1 MDKGTKSCWYVR
13 DYINANCIGEL
24 LVLEKGLYVNAP
36 IGPEWSS
43 GPAQIS
49 ELCGKCAAKK
59 QNRKIHTHKKRRC
72 NRLVVNHGEQG
83 ERWSN

>member
-1 MDKGTKSCWYVR
+1 MDKGTKSCWYVW

-24 LVLEKGLYVNAP
+24 LVLEKGVYVNAP

-49 ELCGKCAAKK
+49 GLCGKCAAKD
-59 QNRKIHTHKKRRC
+59 KIEKYTHEKRC
-72 NRLVVNHGEQG
+72 NRPVVNHGEQG